1 MEGYE
6 RDAEDIIN
14 RSRTLHRNTLIL
26 HDIQLKRMSLPYV
39 EMELNTHN
47 CSGFFC
53 RKALHLIA
61 HKQRTYAT
69 THKVSL
75 QTLGPI
81 STEDTLLEP
90 QFKVEAVLNNMQ
102 HVNSILKTHFNID
115 MELLLK
121 LPRRHST
128 ENELLKQTEV
138 DDELH
143 SSFDVQ
149 NLKS

>member
-39 EMELNTHN
+39 EMEMNTHN

-69 THKVSL
+69 AHKVSL

-81 STEDTLLEP
+81 STEDTLVEP

-121 LPRRHST
+121 LPRRHLT
-128 ENELLKQTEV
+128 GNELLKQTEV